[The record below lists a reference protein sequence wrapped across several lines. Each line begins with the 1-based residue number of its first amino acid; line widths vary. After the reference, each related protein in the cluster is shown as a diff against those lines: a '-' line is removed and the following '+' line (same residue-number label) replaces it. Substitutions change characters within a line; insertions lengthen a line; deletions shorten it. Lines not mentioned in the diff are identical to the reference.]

1 MQICYGSPVHCRK
14 NTNKHIYAVLY
25 RDATEVLYIVQ
36 RILTNIYAVLY
47 RDATEALYTVQ
58 RILTN
63 IIYAV
68 LYRDVTEAL
77 YIVQRIV
84 QHNGSPVHCPKNTF
98 FFFFFFTSDAVL
110 CSQRRYR
117 SPVECPKNSEEHM
130 QLYVVW
136 HNGSPVHCPEN
147 TNEHMQ
153 FYTEMPQKPC
163 TSVAHFFYHLE
174 WQSVLNS
181 TSIGHSVLMM
191 QKQQDTRLA
200 ENKIRGWEQN
210 RKSWSSHHW

>member
-1 MQICYGSPVHCRK
+1 MSK
-14 NTNKHIYAVLY
+14 NTNEHKIQFHTD
-25 RDATEVLYIVQ
+25 REATEALYIVQ

-84 QHNGSPVHCPKNTF
+84 QHNGSPVHCP
-98 FFFFFFTSDAVL
+98 
-110 CSQRRYR
+110 
-117 SPVECPKNSEEHM
+117 
-130 QLYVVW
+130 
-136 HNGSPVHCPEN
+136 EN

-174 WQSVLNS
+174 
-181 TSIGHSVLMM
+181 
-191 QKQQDTRLA
+191 
-200 ENKIRGWEQN
+200 
-210 RKSWSSHHW
+210 